1 MLAANRPV
9 EVERPSQG
17 GLSCPPGASRNARAL
32 PLETDVYTLS
42 PTMGRVTEAEFY
54 LKDGAPDTIR
64 TCDLH
69 LRRVALYPAELRAHL
84 TLPSPTGLCRSMDSA
99 LQLSKPQP
107 ARWIATP

>member
-1 MLAANRPV
+1 MADAGNRPV

-32 PLETDVYTLS
+32 PLETDVYTPS

-54 LKDGAPDTIR
+54 LRDGAPDTIR
-64 TCDLH
+64 TCGLH

-84 TLPSPTGLCRSMDSA
+84 TIWGALSRRADLCWQSPSSTL
-99 LQLSKPQP
+99 
-107 ARWIATP
+107 